1 MPRWRMTAETPP
13 LPVIRRLCAEDIE
26 IFRAIRREALTETPA
41 AFASTAEDFA
51 RLSDTALSDTLGNLA
66 IFAALSDGE
75 PVGLMGLARQVP
87 SKMAHRGTVIMVY
100 LRAAERGG
108 QLAKRLLAA
117 VENEARALGLRQLEL
132 AVTVEN
138 AAALAFY
145 RREGFRQIGQ
155 IPGGFLHEGRAID
168 EILMMRP
175 VA

>member
-1 MPRWRMTAETPP
+1 MTAETPDM
-13 LPVIRRLCAEDIE
+13 PVIRRLAAGDIE
-26 IFRAIRREALTETPA
+26 AFRAIRREALTEAPA
-41 AFASTAEDFA
+41 AFASTAQDFA
-51 RLSDTALSDTLGNLA
+51 RLSDAALRDTITNLA
-66 IFAALSDGE
+66 VFAAFRDSE
-75 PVGLMGLARQVP
+75 PVGLMGLVRQVP

-108 QLAKRLLAA
+108 QAAKRLLGA
-117 VENEARALGLRQLEL
+117 VEDEARTLGLHQLEL

-138 AAALAFY
+138 TAALAFY

-175 VA
+175 IA